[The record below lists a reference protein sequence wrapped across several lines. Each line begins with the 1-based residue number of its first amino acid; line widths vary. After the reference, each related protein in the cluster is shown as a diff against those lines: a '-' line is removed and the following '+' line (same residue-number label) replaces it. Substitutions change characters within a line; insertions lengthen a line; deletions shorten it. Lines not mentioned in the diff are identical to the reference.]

1 MPLGIEMQG
10 SYDPLL
16 IVLSVIIAVFGAY
29 TCFQMGARL
38 AVMHGAWRRTLL
50 AGAAVAMGG
59 GIWSMHFVGMLALT
73 LPVIINYDALLTLVS
88 ALVSILMTGIALFF
102 SGIGARTPLKLAG
115 GGLFMGLG
123 ISSMHYV
130 GMAAIRAN
138 CIVTYAPSLVVAS
151 VVVGILASTAALWLA
166 FNLKRGWHM
175 IPAAIVMGFAV
186 SGMHYTAMAA
196 ASFLPVPADVEIVF
210 ESPALSQPLLA
221 ILVAVA
227 TFLIF
232 GFALLAAIPEPP
244 ADAAVSQGARPGD
257 TVDDGAAGGGE
268 GGGRLVKLPV
278 THNKATLLL
287 DPDDVICI
295 KAEAHYTTVY
305 TPDGGYFCALSVSA
319 LEERLDPE
327 VFLRV
332 HRSHIVNMRH
342 AKSFERLN
350 EQAVIVLGEDET
362 ARRIPVSRGKVRQLK
377 TALGV

>member
-1 MPLGIEMQG
+1 MQV

-38 AVMHGAWRRTLL
+38 SVVHGIMRRTLL

-59 GIWSMHFVGMLALT
+59 GIWSMHFVGMLALS
-73 LPVIINYDALLTLVS
+73 LPVIVTYDALLTLIS
-88 ALVSILMTGIALFF
+88 ALVSILMTGIAMYFA
-102 SGIGARTPLKLAG
+102 SIGPRTPLKLMG

-138 CIVTYAPSLVVAS
+138 CIVTYSPLLVAAS
-151 VVVGILASTAALWLA
+151 VLVGVLASTAALWLA
-166 FNLKRGWHM
+166 FNLKRGWH
-175 IPAAIVMGFAV
+175 IFPAAIVMGFAV

-196 ASFLPVPADVEIVF
+196 ARFLPVPADVEIVF

-244 ADAAVSQGARPGD
+244 VPVEAGAVPPAEAAHRPANDSG
-257 TVDDGAAGGGE
+257 GEAAGDS
-268 GGGRLVKLPV
+268 GGRLVKLPV

-287 DPDDVICI
+287 DPDQVVCI

-350 EQAVIVLGEDET
+350 EQAVIVLGEDAG
-362 ARRIPVSRGKVRQLK
+362 ARRVPVSRGKVRQLK

>member
-1 MPLGIEMQG
+1 MQV

-38 AVMHGAWRRTLL
+38 SVMHGVWRRTLL

-59 GIWSMHFVGMLALT
+59 GIWSMHFVGMLALN

-102 SGIGARTPLKLAG
+102 SSIGARTPLKLAG

-138 CIVTYAPSLVVAS
+138 CIITYSPTLVVAS

-166 FNLKRGWHM
+166 FNLRRGWHM
-175 IPAAIVMGFAV
+175 IPAAVVMGFAV

-196 ASFLPVPADVEIVF
+196 ASFLPVPADVEMVL
-210 ESPALSQPLLA
+210 ESPALGQPLLA

-232 GFALLAAIPEPP
+232 GFALLAAVPEPP
-244 ADAAVSQGARPGD
+244 AVAADAGDGRPEG
-257 TVDDGAAGGGE
+257 TAEPAAGSGE

-295 KAEAHYTTVY
+295 KAEAHYTTVF
-305 TPDGGYFCALSVSA
+305 TPEGGYFCALSVSV

>member
-1 MPLGIEMQG
+1 MPV
-10 SYDPLL
+10 SYDPPLV
-16 IVLSVIIAVFGAY
+16 VLSVIIAVFGAF

-38 AVMHGAWRRTLL
+38 SFVQGIWRRTLL
-50 AGAAVAMGG
+50 AGAALAMGG
-59 GIWSMHFVGMLALT
+59 GIWSMHFVGMLALN
-73 LPVIINYDALLTLVS
+73 LPVIINYDTLLTLVS

-102 SGIGARTPLKLAG
+102 AGIGARTPLKLGG

-138 CIVTYAPSLVVAS
+138 CIITYSPPLVVAS

-175 IPAAIVMGFAV
+175 IPAAIVMGLAV

-196 ASFLPVPADVEIVF
+196 ASFLPAEVEIVL
-210 ESPALSQPLLA
+210 EAPALSQPLLA

-232 GFALLAAIPEPP
+232 GFAMLAAIPEPP
-244 ADAAVSQGARPGD
+244 ALAVAAPSPSDDGGAGAVS
-257 TVDDGAAGGGE
+257 GE
-268 GGGRLVKLPV
+268 GGGWLVKLPV
-278 THNKATLLL
+278 THNKTTLLL
-287 DPDDVICI
+287 DPEMVVRI
-295 KAEAHYTTVY
+295 KAEAHYTTVF
-305 TPDGGYFCALSVSA
+305 TPGGAYFCALSLA
-319 LEERLDPE
+319 TLEERLNPDH
-327 VFLRV
+327 FLRV
-332 HRSHIVNMRH
+332 HRSHIVNIRH
-342 AKSFERLN
+342 ARSFERLN

-362 ARRIPVSRGKVRQLK
+362 AHRIPVSRGKVRQLK

>member
-1 MPLGIEMQG
+1 MQV

-38 AVMHGAWRRTLL
+38 ALMHGAWRRTLL

-59 GIWSMHFVGMLALT
+59 GIWSMHFVGMLALN

-102 SGIGARTPLKLAG
+102 SSIGARTPLKLAG

-138 CIVTYAPSLVVAS
+138 CIITYSPSLVVAS

-196 ASFLPVPADVEIVF
+196 ASFLPVPADVEIVL

-244 ADAAVSQGARPGD
+244 AVAAVSQGERPEDAGE
-257 TVDDGAAGGGE
+257 AAAPAGGGE
-268 GGGRLVKLPV
+268 RSGRLVKLPV

-287 DPDDVICI
+287 NPDDVICI

-305 TPDGGYFCALSVSA
+305 TPDGGFFCALSVSA
-319 LEERLDPE
+319 LEQRLDPD

>member
-1 MPLGIEMQG
+1 MQV

-38 AVMHGAWRRTLL
+38 ALMHGAWRRTLL

-59 GIWSMHFVGMLALT
+59 GIWSMHFVGMLALN

-102 SGIGARTPLKLAG
+102 SSIGARTPLKLAG

-138 CIVTYAPSLVVAS
+138 CIVTYSPSLVAAS

-196 ASFLPVPADVEIVF
+196 ASFLPVPADVEIVL

-244 ADAAVSQGARPGD
+244 AVAAVSQGERPEDAGE
-257 TVDDGAAGGGE
+257 VAAPAGGGE
-268 GGGRLVKLPV
+268 GSGRLVKLPV

-287 DPDDVICI
+287 NPDDVICI

-305 TPDGGYFCALSVSA
+305 TPDGGFFCALSVSA
-319 LEERLDPE
+319 LEQRLDPD

>member
-1 MPLGIEMQG
+1 MQV
-10 SYDPLL
+10 SWDPLL
-16 IVLSVIIAVFGAY
+16 IALSVVIAIFGAY

-38 AVMHGAWRRTLL
+38 SVVHGLWRRTLL

-59 GIWSMHFVGMLALT
+59 GIWSMHFVGMLALN
-73 LPVIINYDALLTLVS
+73 LPVIVNYDALLTLVS
-88 ALVSILMTGIALFF
+88 ALVSILMTGIALYFA
-102 SGIGARTPLKLAG
+102 SIGDRTPLKLAG

-138 CIVTYAPSLVVAS
+138 CIISYSAPLVVAS
-151 VVVGILASTAALWLA
+151 IIVGILASTAALWLA
-166 FNLKRGWHM
+166 FNLRRGWHM
-175 IPAAIVMGFAV
+175 IPAAAVMGLAV

-196 ASFLPVPADVEIVF
+196 ASFLPAPADVEIVL

-232 GFALLAAIPEPP
+232 GFALLAAIPEPQ
-244 ADAAVSQGARPGD
+244 ATAAIPPEEQGAAEP
-257 TVDDGAAGGGE
+257 VSEA
-268 GGGRLVKLPV
+268 GGRLVKLPV
-278 THNKATLLL
+278 THNKTTLLL
-287 DPDDVICI
+287 DPEDVVCI

-305 TPDGGYFCALSVSA
+305 TLEGGYFCALSLST

-327 VFLRV
+327 LFLRV

-350 EQAVIVLGEDET
+350 EQAVIVLGEDDA

-377 TALGV
+377 MALGV

>member
-1 MPLGIEMQG
+1 MQV
-10 SYDPLL
+10 SWDPLL
-16 IVLSVIIAVFGAY
+16 IALSVVIAIFGAY

-38 AVMHGAWRRTLL
+38 SAVRGLWRRTLL

-59 GIWSMHFVGMLALT
+59 GIWSMHFVGMLALE
-73 LPVIINYDALLTLVS
+73 LPVIVNYDALLTLVS
-88 ALVSILMTGIALFF
+88 ALVSILMTGIALYFA
-102 SGIGARTPLKLAG
+102 SIGDRTPLKLVG

-138 CIVTYAPSLVVAS
+138 CVITYSAPLVVAS
-151 VVVGILASTAALWLA
+151 IVVGILASTAALWLA
-166 FNLKRGWHM
+166 FNLRRGWHM
-175 IPAAIVMGFAV
+175 IPAAAVMGLAV

-196 ASFLPVPADVEIVF
+196 ASFLPVAADVEIVL

-232 GFALLAAIPEPP
+232 GFALLAAIPEPAP
-244 ADAAVSQGARPGD
+244 AGAAVPTGEPDSPVPVGD
-257 TVDDGAAGGGE
+257 P
-268 GGGRLVKLPV
+268 GGRLVKLPV
-278 THNKATLLL
+278 THNKTTLLL
-287 DPDDVICI
+287 DPEDVVCI

-305 TPDGGYFCALSVSA
+305 TPEGGYFCALSLSV

-327 VFLRV
+327 LFLRV

-350 EQAVIVLGEDET
+350 EQAVIVLGEDEA

>member
-1 MPLGIEMQG
+1 MQVTW
-10 SYDPLL
+10 DPLL
-16 IVLSVIIAVFGAY
+16 VVLSVVIAIFGAY

-38 AVMHGAWRRTLL
+38 PTVHGLWRRTLL

-59 GIWSMHFVGMLALT
+59 GIWSMHFVGMLALN
-73 LPVIINYDALLTLVS
+73 LPVIVDYDALLTLLS

-102 SGIGARTPLKLAG
+102 ASIGARTPMKLVG
-115 GGLFMGLG
+115 GGVFMGLG

-138 CIVTYAPSLVVAS
+138 CIITYSAPLVVAS

-175 IPAAIVMGFAV
+175 FPAAVVMGFAV

-196 ASFLPVPADVEIVF
+196 ASFLPAPADVEIVL

-244 ADAAVSQGARPGD
+244 APAAEPPPAGQDAEQVER
-257 TVDDGAAGGGE
+257 

-278 THNKATLLL
+278 THNKTTLLL
-287 DPDDVICI
+287 DPEDVVCI

-305 TPDGGYFCALSVSA
+305 TPEGAFFCALSVST
-319 LEERLDPE
+319 LEERLDPDH
-327 VFLRV
+327 FLRV
-332 HRSHIVNMRH
+332 HRSHIVNIRH
-342 AKSFERLN
+342 ARSFERLN
-350 EQAVIVLGEDET
+350 EQAVIVLGEDEA

>member
-1 MPLGIEMQG
+1 
-10 SYDPLL
+10 
-16 IVLSVIIAVFGAY
+16 
-29 TCFQMGARL
+29 
-38 AVMHGAWRRTLL
+38 
-50 AGAAVAMGG
+50 MGG
-59 GIWSMHFVGMLALT
+59 GIWSMHFVGMLALN
-73 LPVIINYDALLTLVS
+73 LPVIINYDALLTLMS

-102 SGIGARTPLKLAG
+102 SSIGARTPLKLAG

-138 CIVTYAPSLVVAS
+138 CIVTYSAPLVVAS

-244 ADAAVSQGARPGD
+244 AVAAVADSGSSVD
-257 TVDDGAAGGGE
+257 TVETGASE
-268 GGGRLVKLPV
+268 GSGRLVKLPV

-287 DPDDVICI
+287 NPDDVICI
-295 KAEAHYTTVY
+295 KGRGSLHDRLHPRGRLFLCPVGVGPGRAAGPRSVPAGAPQPHRQHAAREILRAIERTGGDRPGRGRNRPADSGQPGKGPPVE
-305 TPDGGYFCALSVSA
+305 DGTRRLGRSPAQIPPVPNTLILLTNLRFCV
-319 LEERLDPE
+319 
-327 VFLRV
+327 
-332 HRSHIVNMRH
+332 RH
-342 AKSFERLN
+342 S
-350 EQAVIVLGEDET
+350 
-362 ARRIPVSRGKVRQLK
+362 
-377 TALGV
+377 

>member
-1 MPLGIEMQG
+1 MG
-10 SYDPLL
+10 S
-16 IVLSVIIAVFGAY
+16 
-29 TCFQMGARL
+29 
-38 AVMHGAWRRTLL
+38 WRRTLL

-59 GIWSMHFVGMLALT
+59 GIWSMHFVGMLALE
-73 LPVIINYDALLTLVS
+73 LPVIVNYDALLTLVS
-88 ALVSILMTGIALFF
+88 ALVSILMTGIALYFA
-102 SGIGARTPLKLAG
+102 SIGDRTPLKLAG

-138 CIVTYAPSLVVAS
+138 CIITYSRRRWWRRRSWSAS
-151 VVVGILASTAALWLA
+151 WPRRRRLWLA

-175 IPAAIVMGFAV
+175 IPAAVVMGLAV

-196 ASFLPVPADVEIVF
+196 AQLPAGGGRCRDRPR
-210 ESPALSQPLLA
+210 SPALSQPLLA

-232 GFALLAAIPEPP
+232 GFALLAAIPEPRRS
-244 ADAAVSQGARPGD
+244 AAVPGGPAGRRP
-257 TVDDGAAGGGE
+257 DGPPKVGTRAVA
-268 GGGRLVKLPV
+268 GGRLVKLPV
-278 THNKATLLL
+278 THNKTTLLL
-287 DPDDVICI
+287 DPADVVCI

-327 VFLRV
+327 LFLRV

-350 EQAVIVLGEDET
+350 EQAVIVLGEDEA

-377 TALGV
+377 TALGSAVRRLGLTRILG